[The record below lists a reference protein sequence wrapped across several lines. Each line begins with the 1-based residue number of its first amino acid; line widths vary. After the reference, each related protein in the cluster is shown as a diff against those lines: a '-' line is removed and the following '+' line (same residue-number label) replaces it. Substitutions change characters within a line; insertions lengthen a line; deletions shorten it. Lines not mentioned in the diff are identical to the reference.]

1 MVNDENNAPV
11 SISGETSI
19 PEISS
24 EVMSILG
31 LTPQM
36 IEENNRIKLAEQKL
50 IEDLEEAGA
59 KYYMSGEPGG
69 PDNKYTF
76 SEITVGQIKIPG
88 LDHVPSQIPDY
99 LLTYLWDSEQHR
111 MELFPHEKD
120 RSHLEA
126 FVRGFGDQALV
137 DCNWQTAVNAF
148 DATSKDGILKNQTA
162 INKLKDRKDV
172 SAIVEIGKAITTRT
186 SQGAKYI

>member
-1 MVNDENNAPV
+1 MANDESKTPAN
-11 SISGETSI
+11 ISGEASV
-19 PEISS
+19 PEISN
-24 EVMSILG
+24 EAMSALG

-36 IEENNRIKLAEQKL
+36 IEENDRAKLAEQKL

-59 KYYMSGEPGG
+59 KYYMSGEPGAS
-69 PDNKYTF
+69 DNKYTF
-76 SEITVGQIKIPG
+76 SEITVGQIKIPV

-120 RSHLEA
+120 KSHLEA

-137 DCNWQTAVNAF
+137 DCDWQTAVNAF

-172 SAIVEIGKAITTRT
+172 SARVEIGKAITTRI
-186 SQGAKYI
+186 SQGVKYI